1 MIATLVAAAAA
12 LTATYSLVWGMATLG
27 YPSSSKAAAPVLLAQ
42 ACR

>member
-1 MIATLVAAAAA
+1 MLARLIAAATA

-27 YPSSSKAAAPVLLAQ
+27 YPPSRKAAAPVLLAQ